1 MKKNQNRGGQEDTY
15 VKYIKMYIHLYNK
28 GYKRLGYFMYWLNRI
43 VFSCDIPCT
52 VSIGQR
58 IHLPHF
64 GLGVVIHPKAVIGND
79 VTIYQ
84 QVTIGARNG
93 SWHVVIGDNVVLGAG
108 CKIIGT
114 LTIGN
119 NCRIGANSVVLKS
132 IPDGSTAVGIPAH
145 IILRR

>member
-1 MKKNQNRGGQEDTY
+1 
-15 VKYIKMYIHLYNK
+15 
-28 GYKRLGYFMYWLNRI
+28 MYWLNRI
-43 VFSCDIPCT
+43 LFSCDIPCT
-52 VSIGQR
+52 VSIGKR
-58 IHLPHF
+58 MHLPHF
-64 GLGVVIHPKAVIGND
+64 GLGVVIHPKAIIGDD

-93 SWHVVIGDNVVLGAG
+93 AWNIIIGDNVILGAG
-108 CKIIGT
+108 SKIIGT